1 MSNQFTLTVARTVLG
16 WGESAEDKRTLPLV
30 DVADCLPMRA
40 DLSRELLLLLEVSV
54 LETRLLE
61 EITTVPGP
69 DLSLAGTGRGN

>member
-1 MSNQFTLTVARTVLG
+1 
-16 WGESAEDKRTLPLV
+16 
-30 DVADCLPMRA
+30 MRA
-40 DLSRELLLLLEVSV
+40 DLSRELLLLLEVSD